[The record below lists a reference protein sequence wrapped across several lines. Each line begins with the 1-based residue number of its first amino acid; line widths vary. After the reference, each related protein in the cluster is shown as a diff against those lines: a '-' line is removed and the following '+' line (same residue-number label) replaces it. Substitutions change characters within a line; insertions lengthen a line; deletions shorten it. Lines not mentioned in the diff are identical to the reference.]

1 MTLCTAEGHLK
12 KSSMSFSS
20 NLETKLFRYFS
31 CTPYKLRMLSTSIG
45 FRGRGRRHTGTY
57 IHTYIHGPA
66 QTVCTYV
73 HTHEASDGTY
83 TLHGCIHTCVH
94 AIVHVRTTSTCCAG
108 YAMGGRSRQ
117 GNSCCTHQWTSTHLN
132 LICALGQC
140 LSILPPFLLHS
151 THTYTR
157 YMCCCYVCISIS
169 FIGLWSHLRH
179 SYDVTRS

>member
-1 MTLCTAEGHLK
+1 MAQHKQCA
-12 KSSMSFSS
+12 
-20 NLETKLFRYFS
+20 R
-31 CTPYKLRMLSTSIG
+31 
-45 FRGRGRRHTGTY
+45 TY
-57 IHTYIHGPA
+57 IHMRQVMGHMGYM
-66 QTVCTYV
+66 CTC
-73 HTHEASDGTY
+73 
-83 TLHGCIHTCVH
+83 L
-94 AIVHVRTTSTCCAG
+94 VHVRTTSTCAG
-108 YAMGGRSRQ
+108 NAMGGRSRQ

-179 SYDVTRS
+179 SYDVTRSYVVKTWSVGISQNQRTIRKGHQTSSSPHRSPPLHPPLRNEHDV